1 MKWNQNYKLYVDGN
15 FNSIISPFV
24 RINGLKVNNISKINV
39 FLAKIKHFL
48 TLCKVLGH
56 RCMEFVNYLSLDFI
70 FHRNQYY
77 GRIMHA
83 IEI

>member
-39 FLAKIKHFL
+39 FFGQNQTFL
-48 TLCKVLGH
+48 NLVLSV
-56 RCMEFVNYLSLDFI
+56 RP
-70 FHRNQYY
+70 
-77 GRIMHA
+77 
-83 IEI
+83 